1 MTATTTAFKLL
12 RDYFKNLADTHVL
25 LDGNFV
31 YGGTEKIQ
39 GDTVS
44 EVTYPLLW
52 LETPFV
58 DIADSG
64 SSISA
69 TKRSAFVIL
78 AKAET
83 INKTDDQQDEVM
95 DLVEEIALDILSKL
109 KKDARE
115 NLHKIELSGTV
126 EPVNPLLI
134 DDVIGV
140 RFEFEMTNTFTIT
153 YNAAHWN

>member
-1 MTATTTAFKLL
+1 MTTTTTAFKLL

-31 YGGTEKIQ
+31 YGGTDKIQ
-39 GDTVS
+39 QKTV
-44 EVTYPLLW
+44 TDKGYPLLW

-58 DIADSG
+58 DIDDSG
-64 SSISA
+64 SSFTA
-69 TKRSAFVIL
+69 GKRSAFVIL
-78 AKAET
+78 AKLDAE
-83 INKTDDQQDEVM
+83 NKTDDEQDEVM
-95 DLVEEIALDILSKL
+95 DQLEEIALDILSKL

-134 DDVIGV
+134 DNVVGL
-140 RFEFEMTNTFTIT
+140 RFEFEMKNTFTIT
-153 YNAAHWN
+153 YNAEHWN

>member
-39 GDTVS
+39 QKTVS
-44 EVTYPLLW
+44 DKGYPLLW

-58 DIADSG
+58 DIDDSG
-64 SSISA
+64 SSFTA
-69 TKRSAFVIL
+69 GKRSAFVIL
-78 AKAET
+78 AKLDAE
-83 INKTDDQQDEVM
+83 NKNDDEQDEVM
-95 DLVEEIALDILSKL
+95 DELEEIALDILSKL

-134 DDVIGV
+134 DNVVGL
-140 RFEFEMTNTFTIT
+140 RFEFEMKNVFTIT